1 MSERSR
7 ILSHIAP
14 VFRVKEMARSL
25 AFYRAQLGFELEFF
39 YEDFY
44 GSVVRDGCHI
54 HLQCGTPA
62 ERDQAAFERNEHLDA
77 CVVVR
82 DAQELSRSLTAASVA
97 FTVPLRQM
105 PYGTEFYVRD
115 PDGYILGFVQP
126 APEEG
131 NA

>member
-1 MSERSR
+1 
-7 ILSHIAP
+7 
-14 VFRVKEMARSL
+14 MARSL
-25 AFYRAQLGFELEFF
+25 AFYRAQLGFELEFL

-82 DAQELSRSLTAASVA
+82 DAQELSQSLTAASVA